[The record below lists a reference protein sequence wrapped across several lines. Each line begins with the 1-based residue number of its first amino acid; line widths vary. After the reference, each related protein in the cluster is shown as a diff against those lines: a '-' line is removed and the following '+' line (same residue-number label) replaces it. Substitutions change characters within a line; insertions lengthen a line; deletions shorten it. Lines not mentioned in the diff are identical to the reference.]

1 MMEFLEFTFRGFW
14 TFWGM
19 VILLEIAVSPFQ
31 VLAAYIGFKCSK
43 KKDEETDNEK

>member
-19 VILLEIAVSPFQ
+19 VILLEIVVSPFQ
-31 VLAAYIGFKCSK
+31 VLAAYIGFKTNK
-43 KKDEETDNEK
+43 NKEEDDNTPS